1 MRLSACQW
9 LACLFWLAL
18 PVAASAQDY
27 LPLGPGSYWHYAG
40 DAGDAFT
47 RTVTS
52 TLEMAGETVSVV
64 AVSGYAPD
72 EGLEQYFTSEADG
85 DVLLWGFY
93 RSLEDWGLLYV
104 PPLLLVD
111 APLSVGQRWS
121 VVAEIFE
128 IPGNQSA
135 GAWIGERVVQSEG
148 LETVPAGEFFAR
160 AIAWDL
166 RGEAAR
172 ALIAHGCDP
181 SGRRLAPGRELSPP
195 EYWTLGVGILREE
208 TTQIWRLTDFDGPT
222 PAATPSWSALKALY

>member
-1 MRLSACQW
+1 MRPSACQW
-9 LACLFWLAL
+9 SAWLFCLAL

-27 LPLGPGSYWHYAG
+27 LPLGPGSFWHYAG

-47 RTVTS
+47 RTVTG

-72 EGLEQYFTSEADG
+72 EGLEQYWTSQAGG
-85 DVLLWGFY
+85 DVLFWGFY

-121 VVAEIFE
+121 AVAEVFE
-128 IPGNQSA
+128 IPGNQPA
-135 GAWIGERVVQSEG
+135 GAWVGERVVLSAG
-148 LETVPAGEFFAR
+148 LETVPAGEFFAY
-160 AIAWDL
+160 ALAWDFPLGEPRAPSL
-166 RGEAAR
+166 RGR
-172 ALIAHGCDP
+172 DLY
-181 SGRRLAPGRELSPP
+181 GRHRVAGRELSVP
-195 EYWTLGVGILREE
+195 EYWSQGVGIVREE

-222 PAATPSWSALKALY
+222 PAAAASWSALKALY